1 MSRQRALI
9 YSFSVFVT
17 LLLVSCSPPAGDLE
31 SKKSAPAS
39 TPPPANSP
47 SVVSAPPAEASKPV
61 DAPKKQLAAAAKPA
75 KAPSN
80 RHITIPPEAAA
91 PAPAPAP
98 APQQTASNEPTSAAI
113 ALPAPQTQISPP
125 TAPPPPPPPQPTTKH
140 FTLPAGTEVY
150 IRTIDAIDTESSH
163 PNQTFRA
170 SLDKD
175 IVADNQ
181 TVFPRRSDV
190 FLKVIEVQSAGKL
203 KGQSELKV
211 QLDRLFLGKDSYTVT
226 SNTFEQT
233 GASEGKKAAR
243 NVGIGAAAGAVLGGI
258 LGGGKGAVI
267 GAGAGGGGG
276 AVLSKGEQ
284 VKIASET
291 QLMFKLENP
300 LDVTVT
306 IPPPGTAAA
315 ASGGPAKLVPPDR
328 DRSASQSSSSSFDDL
343 SGNWTVTTSGQQY
356 MTLQLSLRQ
365 NGNNLQGSITDP
377 QGYGTIPVRGSVNGN
392 YVNFYTQSQY
402 GTNSMQMQ
410 FTGALQGG
418 SDRMQ
423 GNVTMPAYNNNNGGG
438 FPGGGGYPRRG
449 GQGRT
454 QTTQARWTAQRN

>member
-9 YSFSVFVT
+9 YSFSVLVT

-31 SKKSAPAS
+31 SKKSVPAAS

-47 SVVSAPPAEASKPV
+47 SVVSAAPAEASKPV
-61 DAPKKQLAAAAKPA
+61 DAPKKQLAEAAKPA

-80 RHITIPPEAAA
+80 RHITIPPEVAA

-113 ALPAPQTQISPP
+113 ALPAPQTQITPP
-125 TAPPPPPPPQPTTKH
+125 TAPPPPPLQPTTKH

-211 QLDRLFLGKDSYTVT
+211 QLDRLFMGKDSYTVT

-267 GAGAGGGGG
+267 GAGSGGGGG

-306 IPPPGTAAA
+306 IPPAGTAVA

-410 FTGALQGG
+410 FTGALQSG